1 VSIGLPLGG
10 SRRNRMTWREKVA
23 HISWPVVFLIGCI
36 ASIGFAMLY
45 SAAHGSA
52 DPWMDRQAARFAVG
66 LAMMFAVAMI
76 DLRTLMR
83 VAYPVYL
90 ISILLLVWVDFA
102 GSVGMGAQRWID
114 LGVVQLQPSEIM
126 KVSIVLTLARYF
138 HGLSY
143 DDVGRPLSLI
153 VPTVLVLVPAALVL
167 KQPDLGTAG
176 MLLMVAG
183 AIYVVVGVRWWK
195 FALIIALGMGAAYYA
210 WNAPNILHDYQKAR
224 IMTFM
229 NPESDLQGSGY
240 HITQSKIALG
250 SGSVWG
256 KGFLQG
262 TQSHLDFLPER
273 QTDFIFTM
281 FAEEFGMVGSLVL
294 LGLYVL
300 LVVYGS
306 AIAIRCK
313 NQFGRLLAFGLSFNL
328 FCYFFINTAMVMGL
342 IPVVGVPLPLI
353 SYGGTVLMT
362 VLIGFG
368 LILSVNIHREE
379 RIGRRLGNEET

>member
-1 VSIGLPLGG
+1 MSLGMQLGG

-23 HISWPVVFLIGCI
+23 HIPWPVVFLIGCI

-66 LAMMFAVAMI
+66 LAMMFAVAMV

-83 VAYPVYL
+83 LAYPVYL

-143 DDVGRPLSLI
+143 EDVGRPLSLI
-153 VPTVLVLVPAALVL
+153 VPTMLVMVPAALVL

-183 AIYVVVGVRWWK
+183 ALYVVVGVRWWK
-195 FALIIALGMGAAYYA
+195 FALIVALGVGAAYYA

-229 NPESDLQGSGY
+229 NPESDLQGAGY

-300 LVVYGS
+300 LVVYGM

-313 NQFGRLLAFGLSFNL
+313 SQFGRLLAFGLSFNL

-368 LILSVNIHREE
+368 LIVSVNIHREQK
-379 RIGRRLGNEET
+379 IGRRLGNEEG